1 MRCYQYLYLSLAARA
16 FSPQEISSLARKA
29 QINNEQIGITG
40 MLIHADGYFMQ
51 VIEGDKHFVLHLVE
65 IIRRDQRHTDLIP
78 LLQGPAS
85 RRLFSNWSMGVVNLN
100 ALRDSDVLRDAQIL
114 SEFLTLSEPA
124 CVAHSTVAAL
134 RYMRTRFQ
142 RARERMPI
150 RKDDRLAA

>member
-16 FSPQEISSLARKA
+16 FSPQEIGALARKA

-65 IIRRDQRHTDLIP
+65 IIRRDQRHTELMT

-100 ALRDSDVLRDAQIL
+100 ALRDSEVLRDAQVL
-114 SEFLTLSEPA
+114 SEFLALAEPA
-124 CVAHSTVAAL
+124 CVAHTTIAAI
-134 RYMRTRFQ
+134 RYMRCRMQ
-142 RARERMPI
+142 HARERMAEHLSI
-150 RKDDRLAA
+150 RHAA